1 MFLNQDYL
9 LFTTFFFF
17 FLNEAKVGVR
27 SREGAPAEHPGARG
41 GLRRRQGPR
50 GEVGRPAGGMSPR
63 DRNRGFFSPGCFSLL
78 GRASTGCARG
88 LSLVVTESIGFKSI
102 KRSCSRF
109 LRASTAWP
117 VVFKMH
123 LIPHSCFAGIPV
135 HETRLPLSTEQLLS
149 FFPEAVFFL
158 NVGRHSPFPPCDF
171 PPQRNDRN
179 HLQPL
184 KSAQP
189 HGQSPRRL
197 PLPLAFAAAE
207 VTRTDITSS
216 SAAGGHGSGRFRE
229 VRVAEQGAGGA
240 GAPGGRQGPPREL
253 AAAPPSLCHG
263 GPRPPEPPSRFP
275 VPANPAVQTSAAG
288 SLLQT
293 LRTGLKYARY

>member
-1 MFLNQDYL
+1 MALALAAPDLCGPQLQPRKGHVCVFKSGLSPLYD
-9 LFTTFFFF
+9 FFFF
-17 FLNEAKVGVR
+17 FLNEAKVRVR
-27 SREGAPAEHPGARG
+27 SRESAPAEHPGARG

-88 LSLVVTESIGFKSI
+88 LSLVVTESIRFKSI
-102 KRSCSRF
+102 KRSCSGF

-123 LIPHSCFAGIPV
+123 LIPHSYCAGIPV

-149 FFPEAVFFL
+149 FFPEPVFFL
-158 NVGRHSPFPPCDF
+158 NVGQHSPFPLCDF
-171 PPQRNDRN
+171 LPQRNNRN

-189 HGQSPRRL
+189 HGQSPPSAPPAPRFCCSRSN
-197 PLPLAFAAAE
+197 
-207 VTRTDITSS
+207 ITSS
-216 SAAGGHGSGRFRE
+216 SAAGGAWERAFSR
-229 VRVAEQGAGGA
+229 GA
-240 GAPGGRQGPPREL
+240 
-253 AAAPPSLCHG
+253 
-263 GPRPPEPPSRFP
+263 SR
-275 VPANPAVQTSAAG
+275 
-288 SLLQT
+288 
-293 LRTGLKYARY
+293 